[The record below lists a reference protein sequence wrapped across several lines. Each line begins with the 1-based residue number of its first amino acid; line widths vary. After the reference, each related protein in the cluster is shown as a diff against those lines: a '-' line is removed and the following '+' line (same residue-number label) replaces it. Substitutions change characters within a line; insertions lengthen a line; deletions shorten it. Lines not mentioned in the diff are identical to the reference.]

1 MHLEWHERKKIMI
14 VFMSLLLIFLIIGG
28 GLVLFVFPALSSQ
41 GAEDLHGDPQEQIVD
56 NGPSNNSNPPVVETN
71 PGNGVKHPALEY
83 SLADIVDRVGPAIVR
98 ITTIKER
105 VVSDFFLRQFRQEVS
120 GEGSGVI
127 FDSRG
132 YILTNNH
139 VVEGA
144 RSIKVTLPGE
154 TEKEYTGTLIGRD
167 KVTDLAVIKIEAVNL
182 PVAVFGDSASLRV
195 GEVAI
200 AIGNPYGLSN
210 SVTVGVI
217 SALGRS
223 ISLQEGAEMMDLT
236 DIIQTDAAINPGN
249 SGGALIN
256 HRGEVIGINTA
267 IISGAQ
273 GIGFAIPSNNAWRV
287 AMDFIEH
294 GRVMRPWLG
303 IIGQTITPAVAKE
316 WQLDVERG
324 AFVVRVAIG
333 SPAHKAGLRG
343 EDQIAAVDG
352 QEIKS
357 MDDLTDEIAKK
368 EPHQAITL
376 TIYRN
381 GKKLDVEVT
390 LEPRPAD

>member
-1 MHLEWHERKKIMI
+1 MHLERHERKQIMI
-14 VFMSLLLIFLIIGG
+14 VFMSLLLIFAIIGG
-28 GLVLFVFPALSSQ
+28 GLVLFVFPALSSR
-41 GAEDLHGDPQEQIVD
+41 GTEDLPGGSQEQLVENNAVD
-56 NGPSNNSNPPVVETN
+56 IPAPPPVETN
-71 PGNGVKHPALEY
+71 PGNGAIHPALEY
-83 SLADIVDRVGPAIVR
+83 NLADIVDRVGPAVVK

-144 RSIKVTLPGE
+144 LSIKVTLPGE
-154 TEKEYTGTLIGRD
+154 DEKEYTGTLIGRD
-167 KVTDLAVIKIEAVNL
+167 KVTDLAVIQIEAPAL
-182 PVAVFGDSASLRV
+182 PVAVLGDSANLRV

-223 ISLQEGAEMMDLT
+223 LSLHEGAEMTDLT

-267 IISGAQ
+267 IVSGAQ
-273 GIGFAIPSNNAWRV
+273 GIGFAIPSNNARRV
-287 AMDFIEH
+287 ALELIEH

-303 IIGQTITPAVAKE
+303 IIGQTITPAVAQE

-343 EDQIAAVDG
+343 EDQIAAIDG

-357 MDDLTDEIAKK
+357 MDDLSDEIGKK
-368 EPHQAITL
+368 EPHQVVTL

-381 GKKLDVEVT
+381 GKKLDVVVA
-390 LEPRPAD
+390 LEPRPAE